1 MSAESS
7 AFERLLQ
14 IMNELRAQCPWDKKQ
29 TIHSLRKLT
38 IEETYELSEAILND
52 DWKNIKEELGDLF
65 LHLVFYAKIA
75 DEQKQFTV
83 DEVLN
88 AVCEKLI
95 HRHPHIY
102 GDLQVEKEEDVKKNW
117 ELLKLKEGKKS
128 ILEGVANGLPP
139 VTKAQRIQEKVRQVG
154 FDWDYKEQVMD
165 KIEEEIAELKE
176 AVHTG
181 NPDEIELEFG
191 DVLFALIN
199 YSRFID
205 VDAEKALDRT
215 NKKFMERFMW
225 MEKYANEKQLN
236 LHEMNLAQLDEIWNL
251 AKEAVKK
258 TNSYK
263 I

>member
-1 MSAESS
+1 MSAELSS
-7 AFERLLQ
+7 FERLLQ

-83 DEVLN
+83 DEMLN
-88 AVCEKLI
+88 AVCDKLI

-102 GDLQVEKEEDVKKNW
+102 GDVEVKNEEDVKKNW
-117 ELLKLKEGKKS
+117 EQLKLKEGKKS
-128 ILEGVANGLPP
+128 ILEGVPNGLPP

-176 AVHTG
+176 AVQTG

-199 YSRFID
+199 YARFID

-225 MEKYANEKQLN
+225 MEKYAKEKQLN

-258 TNSYK
+258 TNSN
-263 I
+263 

>member
-1 MSAESS
+1 MSAEQY

-38 IEETYELSEAILND
+38 IEETYELSEAILNN

-83 DEVLN
+83 DEALN
-88 AVCEKLI
+88 AVCDKLI

-102 GDLQVEKEEDVKKNW
+102 SDVEVKNEEDVKKNW
-117 ELLKLKEGKKS
+117 EQLKLKEGKKS
-128 ILEGVANGLPP
+128 ILEGVPNGLPP

-165 KIEEEIAELKE
+165 KIEEEINELKE
-176 AVHTG
+176 AVQTG

-225 MEKYANEKQLN
+225 MEKYAKEKQLN

-258 TNSYK
+258 NK
-263 I
+263 

>member
-1 MSAESS
+1 MSAEQS

-38 IEETYELSEAILND
+38 IEETYELSEAILNN

-83 DEVLN
+83 DEALN
-88 AVCEKLI
+88 AVCDKLI

-102 GDLQVEKEEDVKKNW
+102 SDVEVKNEEDVKKNW
-117 ELLKLKEGKKS
+117 EQLKLKEGKKS
-128 ILEGVANGLPP
+128 ILEGVPNGLPP

-165 KIEEEIAELKE
+165 KIEEEINELKE
-176 AVHTG
+176 AVQTG

-225 MEKYANEKQLN
+225 MEKYAKEKQLN

-258 TNSYK
+258 NK
-263 I
+263 

>member
-1 MSAESS
+1 MSAELSS
-7 AFERLLQ
+7 FERLLQ

-83 DEVLN
+83 DEMLN
-88 AVCEKLI
+88 AVCDKLI

-102 GDLQVEKEEDVKKNW
+102 GDVEVKNEEDVKKNW
-117 ELLKLKEGKKS
+117 EQLKLKEGKKS
-128 ILEGVANGLPP
+128 ILEGVPNGLPP

-165 KIEEEIAELKE
+165 KIEEEIAEENPIVQPVNSLKT
-176 AVHTG
+176 V
-181 NPDEIELEFG
+181 ELRQ
-191 DVLFALIN
+191 VQ
-199 YSRFID
+199 
-205 VDAEKALDRT
+205 T
-215 NKKFMERFMW
+215 
-225 MEKYANEKQLN
+225 
-236 LHEMNLAQLDEIWNL
+236 
-251 AKEAVKK
+251 
-258 TNSYK
+258 
-263 I
+263 

>member
-1 MSAESS
+1 MSAEQS

-88 AVCEKLI
+88 AVCDKLI

-102 GDLQVEKEEDVKKNW
+102 GDVEVKNEEDVKKNW
-117 ELLKLKEGKKS
+117 EQLKLKEGKKS
-128 ILEGVANGLPP
+128 ILEGVPNGLPP

-176 AVHTG
+176 AVQTG

-225 MEKYANEKQLN
+225 MEKYAKEKQLD

-258 TNSYK
+258 NK
-263 I
+263 

>member
-1 MSAESS
+1 MSAKQS

-38 IEETYELSEAILND
+38 IEETYELSEAILNN

-83 DEVLN
+83 DEALN
-88 AVCEKLI
+88 AVCDKLI

-102 GDLQVEKEEDVKKNW
+102 SDVEVKNEEDVKKNW
-117 ELLKLKEGKKS
+117 EQLKLKEGKKS
-128 ILEGVANGLPP
+128 ILEGVPNGLPP

-165 KIEEEIAELKE
+165 KIEEEINELKE
-176 AVHTG
+176 AVQTG

-225 MEKYANEKQLN
+225 MEKYAKEKQLN

-258 TNSYK
+258 NK
-263 I
+263 